1 MLFSDFNCQRRKD
14 REALQEDEKKK
25 KKEVYDAMK
34 IHSHLN
40 PDDYTREIEQREKEE
55 EMNKGASVWS

>member
-1 MLFSDFNCQRRKD
+1 
-14 REALQEDEKKK
+14 
-25 KKEVYDAMK
+25 MK

>member
-1 MLFSDFNCQRRKD
+1 MSLSDFNCQRRKD

-25 KKEVYDAMK
+25 KQEVYDAMR

-40 PDDYTREIEQREKEE
+40 LADYMTEIEQREKEE
-55 EMNKGASVWS
+55 EMNKGASFWS

>member
-1 MLFSDFNCQRRKD
+1 MSFSDFNDQRRKD

-25 KKEVYDAMK
+25 KQEVYNAMR

-40 PDDYTREIEQREKEE
+40 LDDYMTEIEQREKEE
-55 EMNKGASVWS
+55 HMNKGASFWS

>member
-1 MLFSDFNCQRRKD
+1 MSFSDFNDQRRKD

-25 KKEVYDAMK
+25 KQEVYNAMR

-40 PDDYTREIEQREKEE
+40 LDDYMTEIEQREKEE
-55 EMNKGASVWS
+55 QMNKGASFWS